1 MKQTL
6 QNIIESDDMQY
17 SLAFLIISF
26 VLFLILAGYLYQ
38 LTKKESPKPIQS
50 NNDHEVIFVTGPNGA
65 GKTLLINHLLGQSK
79 LLVTEALSNGCF
91 RVLTPSH
98 TNVDNSSIDLYIDL
112 TPTSK
117 VNLGVLSNCVFS
129 PKKELR
135 NVNGSIRRVIIEL
148 RQSDFD
154 ALQWV
159 SMQSHHI
166 DKVYFAHSSRTHEIV
181 NQTDIL
187 YSVYN
192 MASSQLS
199 PIETLIIKHKI

>member
-17 SLAFLIISF
+17 SIAFLIISF
-26 VLFLILAGYLYQ
+26 VLFLILAGYLYL
-38 LTKKESPKPIQS
+38 LTKKESPKPIKS
-50 NNDHEVIFVTGPNGA
+50 NNDHEVIFVVGPPSS
-65 GKTLLINHLLGQSK
+65 GKSLLIKHLLGKPIYVTVPSC
-79 LLVTEALSNGCF
+79 LLPNWTVLNKYQAKESPDLHLHLSFSTSDKVDLALLHSWA
-91 RVLTPSH
+91 
-98 TNVDNSSIDLYIDL
+98 
-112 TPTSK
+112 
-117 VNLGVLSNCVFS
+117 FS
-129 PKKELR
+129 PSMITNSNEHIKR
-135 NVNGSIRRVIIEL
+135 IFIEL
-148 RQSDFD
+148 QQSEFD
-154 ALQWV
+154 ALQWI

-166 DKVYFAHSSRTHEIV
+166 DKVYFTHCSKTHPIV